1 MGDLTYLRV
10 WHDNSGK
17 GSKASWFLKYVIVH
31 DLQTREKYYFI
42 CDQWLAIEK
51 GDGLIN
57 RLLPVSCEKQK
68 TEFKYLM
75 AKSAKYSIRDRHL
88 WLSVLLRPV
97 QSSFTRLD
105 RLTCCVV
112 ILYLTMLANILYY
125 DAENASNPNA
135 LKFGPFTLG
144 PEQLS
149 IGIISDLIVLPASY
163 LLILFFRRS
172 RNRITTTHR
181 LQKILEKI
189 RTTDITFK

>member
-1 MGDLTYLRV
+1 M
-10 WHDNSGK
+10 
-17 GSKASWFLKYVIVH
+17 ASWFLKYVIVH

-68 TEFKYLM
+68 TEFLYLIK
-75 AKSAKYSIRDRHL
+75 KSANYSIRDKHL
-88 WLSVLLRPV
+88 WLSILLRPI

-125 DAENASNPNA
+125 DAETAAETNA
-135 LKFGPFTLG
+135 LKFGPFTLA

-149 IGIISDLIVLPASY
+149 IGVISDLIVLPVSY
-163 LLILFFRRS
+163 LIVQLFRRS
-172 RNRITTTHR
+172 RNRITKTQR
-181 LQKILEKI
+181 LQKILQKI
-189 RTTDITFK
+189 RTEGSTCE